1 MPRPQRRLQTE
12 ACQNAGVVRVNKAD
26 APTAI
31 GPEAY
36 ASWRATPLGAITEG
50 IEQCLIL
57 DLMGDLAGRRVLD
70 AGCGDGAL
78 ICAAASRGAAATG
91 IDPDPAMLAAARSRV
106 GGRLVVQSLC
116 RVGSNS
122 CPSARPVSIWLQRL
136 RSFALCP
143 MQEARFARWR
153 ACFDPVGVSCSGN
166 SGAGAGGQRSVACAV
181 GSAHQ
186 PGRQRGSEPGP
197 SSSPWSGRQNFLSRQ
212 LAAACI
218 TTGWHACP
226 RPATSR
232 FRARPAD
239 NVRCGV
245 HRGERR
251 TGRWS
256 LGERMLVTVGPRV
269 STIRLPRA

>member
-50 IEQCLIL
+50 IEQRLIL

-106 GGRLVVQSLC
+106 GGAARGAKFVQGRLEQLPFREASFDLVAAITVLCFVPDAGGAVREMARVLRPGGRLVL
-116 RVGSNS
+116 
-122 CPSARPVSIWLQRL
+122 
-136 RSFALCP
+136 
-143 MQEARFARWR
+143 
-153 ACFDPVGVSCSGN
+153 
-166 SGAGAGGQRSVACAV
+166 
-181 GSAHQ
+181 
-186 PGRQRGSEPGP
+186 
-197 SSSPWSGRQNFLSRQ
+197 
-212 LAAACI
+212 
-218 TTGWHACP
+218 
-226 RPATSR
+226 
-232 FRARPAD
+232 
-239 NVRCGV
+239 
-245 HRGERR
+245 GEL
-251 TGRWS
+251 GRWS
-256 LGERMLVTVGPRV
+256 WWAAIRRVRGWLGSSTWAAARFRTGAELKSLVRQAGLSITATRGRVYYPPVGMLARALLPLDSGLGRLTTFGAAFIAVSAERGDGH
-269 STIRLPRA
+269 SEKGC

>member
-91 IDPDPAMLAAARSRV
+91 IDPDPAMLAAARA
-106 GGRLVVQSLC
+106 GGRGGLWCKVCAGSARTAALPRGQFRFGCSDYGPLLC
-116 RVGSNS
+116 ARCRRRGSRDGARASTRWASRARGTRALELVGSD
-122 CPSARPVSIWLQRL
+122 PSRARLARL
-136 RSFALCP
+136 INLGGSEVPNRG
-143 MQEARFARWR
+143 R
-153 ACFDPVGVSCSGN
+153 AQVPGPAGRTFYHGN
-166 SGAGAGGQRSVACAV
+166 SRPRVL
-181 GSAHQ
+181 
-186 PGRQRGSEPGP
+186 P
-197 SSSPWSGRQNFLSRQ
+197 
-212 LAAACI
+212 
-218 TTGWHACP
+218 TGWHACP